1 MNSCQSKF
9 GELPGNRSSR
19 REEAPISAHVSSF
32 REHLSLV
39 TLAATREGAFG
50 RALGAL
56 LLAAAC
62 LTTPCQAQAQAAGSL
77 LTQGKE
83 VTPGVR
89 LIGRISH
96 PRITESS
103 GVAAS
108 RQFPGVFWTH
118 TDGGGPKKQVLYA
131 IRSNGE
137 SIGEFFVIDVDIADW
152 EDIAID
158 DQKHLFIGDIGNN
171 DAKRPEILVHQVD
184 EPDPKSNARVVRP
197 TRSWRLRF
205 PGEPFD
211 CESLFVWQGNGYVVS
226 KVFKDARAQIFRF
239 PLAESK
245 GPVVL
250 ELVATTKIESP
261 VTGADIS
268 PDGKL
273 LGLVAKS
280 GAFVYRIDGDVKK
293 AGKGKPHQ
301 TKFRHESVEGCTFVP
316 EGLLATAESR
326 EIYLFTEEGFH
337 WK

>member
-1 MNSCQSKF
+1 MNSCQTIFVLSHLAVTCFASSCWAQPATPKPATAS
-9 GELPGNRSSR
+9 PGKSV
-19 REEAPISAHVSSF
+19 A
-32 REHLSLV
+32 
-39 TLAATREGAFG
+39 
-50 RALGAL
+50 
-56 LLAAAC
+56 
-62 LTTPCQAQAQAAGSL
+62 
-77 LTQGKE
+77 
-83 VTPGVR
+83 PGVFE
-89 LIGRISH
+89 IGRITH

-118 TDGGGPKKQVLYA
+118 NDGGGGKKQVLYA
-131 IRSNGE
+131 IARDGQLLGE
-137 SIGEFFVIDVDIADW
+137 IVVGDVLLTDW

-158 DQKHLFIGDIGNN
+158 DEKHLFISDTGNN
-171 DAKRPEILVHQVD
+171 EAKRTEVMVHQID
-184 EPDPKSNARVVRP
+184 EPDPKGAVRYVAP
-197 TRSWRLRF
+197 KKTWRLKF

-211 CESLFVWQGNGYVVS
+211 CESLFVWQGSGYVVS

-239 PLAESK
+239 PLSDQKEPAT
-245 GPVVL
+245 L

-268 PDGKL
+268 PNGKL

-280 GAFVYRIDGDVKK
+280 GAFAYTINGDVAK

-301 TKFRHESVEGCTFVP
+301 TKFRHEHIEACTFVP

-326 EIYLFTEEGFH
+326 EIYLFTDEAFQ